1 MFFLQ
6 FFILQIL
13 EKIPIRGNWNLENPI
28 LNGSWVMWSY
38 AQFFSTNTRK
48 TKKRMR
54 NVTLQS
60 WYPGWHTC
68 TTSAYEIYNRQCW
81 VLLTLVFVSVL
92 AHRYAIFIC
101 SLDVEIDEN
110 LSSYI
115 CPGLGLDLS
124 LVLAWV
130 LYFFLL
136 KCCRSFGVC
145 LGVCRSIE
153 LCLRGREGWLKSQY
167 KVGYMYF
174 SYKNSYDLS
183 IW

>member
-1 MFFLQ
+1 
-6 FFILQIL
+6 
-13 EKIPIRGNWNLENPI
+13 
-28 LNGSWVMWSY
+28 MWSY

-60 WYPGWHTC
+60 WNPGWHTC
-68 TTSAYEIYNRQCW
+68 TTSANEIYNRQCW
-81 VLLTLVFVSVL
+81 VLLTLVSVSVP
-92 AHRYAIFIC
+92 AQRYAIFIC
-101 SLDVEIDEN
+101 SLDVEIDDN

-115 CPGLGLDLS
+115 YPGLGLDLS

-153 LCLRGREGWLKSQY
+153 LCLRGRGGGLKVSLKLVICISATKIVTTFQFDKTFHWAQAHLSDTWEGQVILERHQHHHHHHHQ
-167 KVGYMYF
+167 
-174 SYKNSYDLS
+174 
-183 IW
+183 